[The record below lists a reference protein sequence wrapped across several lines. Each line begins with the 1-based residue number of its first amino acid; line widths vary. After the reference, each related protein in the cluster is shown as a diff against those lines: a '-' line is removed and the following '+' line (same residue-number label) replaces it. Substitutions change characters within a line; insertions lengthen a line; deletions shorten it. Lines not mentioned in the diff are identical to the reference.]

1 MICVVGD
8 LVEDVVVR
16 LEGAPGAPPAWGT
29 DTAATI
35 TRSRGGSAA
44 NVAEFAARLH
54 GASRFVGRVGD
65 DDVGRALVARLHDA
79 GVDARV
85 ERAGRTGTIVVVVH
99 PGGERTMLSD
109 RGASTALAAP
119 PTGWLDGVDVL
130 HVPAYSLAGG
140 AVADTARRM
149 ADDAHAAGV
158 RVSAD
163 ASSTGLIASLGARE
177 ALARILALR
186 PGVLLCNAEEADAL
200 GAQDAVARGALPL
213 LVVKR
218 GAAPTRV
225 VAGAVAGGGAAAGDP
240 SSAPVVR
247 VDEHAVPPVAG
258 VVDTTGAGDAFAA
271 GFLAPWAVGAPI
283 DDCVRAAHAAAAR
296 VLRSPGATL
305 GDAP

>member
-16 LEGAPGAPPAWGT
+16 LAGAPGDAPAWGT
-29 DTAATI
+29 DTDATI

-65 DDVGRALVARLHDA
+65 DDAGRALVARLRAA
-79 GVDARV
+79 GVDPRV
-85 ERAGRTGTIVVVVH
+85 VHAGRTGTVVVVVH

-109 RGASTALAAP
+109 RGASVALDAP
-119 PTGWLDGVDVL
+119 PAGWRDGVRVL

-140 AVADTARRM
+140 AIADTATRM
-149 ADDAHAAGV
+149 ADEAHAAGI
-158 RVSAD
+158 RVAAD
-163 ASSTGLIASLGARE
+163 ASSTGLVAAVGARE
-177 ALARILALR
+177 MRARLLALR
-186 PGVLLCNAEEADAL
+186 PGALLCTRGESDAL
-200 GAQDAVARGALPL
+200 GAEALVADGSLPL
-213 LVVKR
+213 LVVKD
-218 GAAPTRV
+218 GAAPTRIV
-225 VAGAVAGGGAAAGDP
+225 TRAGTVARAV
-240 SSAPVVR
+240 
-247 VDEHAVPPVAG
+247 EPVAG

-271 GFLAPWAVGAPI
+271 GFLAPWAEGAPI
-283 DDCVRAAHAAAAR
+283 EACIGAAHAAAAR